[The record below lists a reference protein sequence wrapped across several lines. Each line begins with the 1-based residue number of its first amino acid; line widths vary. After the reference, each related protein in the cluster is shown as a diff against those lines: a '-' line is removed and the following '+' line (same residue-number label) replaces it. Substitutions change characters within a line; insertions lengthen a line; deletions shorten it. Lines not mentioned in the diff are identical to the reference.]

1 MEKIKITLPK
11 PSGKTDQAAASKLQA
26 RVVVKTREDVTRE
39 DCSAVVVPRHV
50 LRGTGERGAVACC
63 SLRVNT
69 GNGKGWDKATC
80 RQERGHCEHSRQ
92 HLVRNFSCPSH
103 DLILSDLSFL
113 LRLTCDLDLDLDLDV
128 FHQSLPICLASSS
141 TPRPTQPCIVDPLP
155 LRLRNLTSI
164 TSVWDKTHCSCQQPS
179 HGQLNQS
186 SLVCPVITPS
196 STNWTFTSSSTSVPQ
211 SCPFVPWPL

>member
-1 MEKIKITLPK
+1 M
-11 PSGKTDQAAASKLQA
+11 
-26 RVVVKTREDVTRE
+26 
-39 DCSAVVVPRHV
+39 PRQV

-63 SLRVNT
+63 SLQVNT

-103 DLILSDLSFL
+103 GLILSDLSFL
-113 LRLTCDLDLDLDLDV
+113 LRLSCDLDLDLNLDLDLDL

-141 TPRPTQPCIVDPLP
+141 TPRPTRPCIGDPLL

-164 TSVWDKTHCSCQQPS
+164 TSFCLAQHTNCSCQQPS

-186 SLVCPVITPS
+186 SLVCRVITPS
-196 STNWTFTSSSTSVPQ
+196 SPNRTFTFCSTSVPP
-211 SCPFVPWPL
+211 CLF